1 MGLGKR
7 VVVEVVHTEDEDDGP
22 ALRVVVVVMADFA
35 SAQEG

>member
-1 MGLGKR
+1 M
-7 VVVEVVHTEDEDDGP
+7 VEVVHTEDEDDGP